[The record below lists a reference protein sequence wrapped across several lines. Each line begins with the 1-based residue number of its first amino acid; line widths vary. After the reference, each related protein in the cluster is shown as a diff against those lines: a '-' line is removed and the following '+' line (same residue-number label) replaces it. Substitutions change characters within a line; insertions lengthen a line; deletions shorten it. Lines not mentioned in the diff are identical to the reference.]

1 MIHRED
7 FWKIIRAIESK
18 GRITTW
24 PVYIIAEHTAAA
36 LYGLAPRHQPRKMEY
51 IMSKFVS
58 RMETHEQV
66 KSHGA
71 TGTEKFYYFETDFD
85 GIRTIIH
92 DLLFGIRE
100 FRELNLTQKE
110 YEAEVDPDDPNR
122 GGFVLT
128 SRYDVYPE
136 DHWKDDFVDLDAA
149 IQNIMC
155 GLRNSCAV
163 EACFDSPENMKTRL
177 KYAFIDIKRKF
188 MRERVKPSSCIKES
202 SAEETKSFKDVLNET
217 AVNAANSVGTI
228 PLKEFISKY
237 VCHNSM
243 IRLWRF
249 APKDDGTVGT
259 VTRMITEHDSRD
271 ANDGDSEVGM
281 EWELLKGVGWQT
293 KFADCPVIGVTDTLC
308 EHYREAINII
318 INPVGIDFDSDKTEG
333 VEGACTTHQ

>member
-24 PVYIIAEHTAAA
+24 PVYVIAEHTGAA
-36 LYGLAPRHQPRKMEY
+36 LYALAPRHQPRKIEY
-51 IMSKFVS
+51 IMFKFVY
-58 RMETHEQV
+58 RMEHHDQV

-71 TGTEKFYYFETDFD
+71 DGTEKFYYFETDFD

-92 DLLFGIRE
+92 DILFGIRE

-136 DHWKDDFVDLDAA
+136 DHWKDDFIDLDAA

-163 EACFDSPENMKTRL
+163 EACFDSPENIKTRL
-177 KYAFIDIKRKF
+177 KYAFIDIKRRF
-188 MRERVKPSSCIKES
+188 MREHVEPHSCIKES
-202 SAEETKSFKDVLNET
+202 SSEETKSFKDVLNET
-217 AVNAANSVGTI
+217 AVNTANSVGTI
-228 PLKEFISKY
+228 SLKEFISTY

-281 EWELLKGVGWQT
+281 EWELLKGMGWQA
-293 KFADCPVIGVTDTLC
+293 KFADCPVIGVTDILC
-308 EHYREAINII
+308 DHYREAINII

-333 VEGACTTHQ
+333 VDEACTINQ

>member
-7 FWKIIRAIESK
+7 FWKIIRGIESK
-18 GRITTW
+18 GRLTHW
-24 PVYIIAEHTAAA
+24 PVYVIAEHTAAA
-36 LYGLAPRHQPRKMEY
+36 IYCLAPRHQPRKMEY

-58 RMETHEQV
+58 RMQKHEQV
-66 KSHGA
+66 KSVG
-71 TGTEKFYYFETDFD
+71 TEGTEKFYYFETDFD
-85 GIRTIIH
+85 GIRAIIK
-92 DLLFGIRE
+92 DILFGIRE
-100 FRELNLTQKE
+100 FRELNLTQNE

-122 GGFVLT
+122 GCYVFT

-136 DHWKDDFVDLDAA
+136 DHWRDDFIDLDAA

-155 GLRNSCAV
+155 GLRNSRAV
-163 EACFDSPENMKTRL
+163 EACFDSPENIKTKL
-177 KYAFIDIKRKF
+177 KYTLIDIKRKF
-188 MRERVKPSSCIKES
+188 MRERVHAHDCKEFPSDDG
-202 SAEETKSFKDVLNET
+202 KSFKEVLNDA
-217 AVNAANSVGTI
+217 AVSAANSVGTI
-228 PLKEFISKY
+228 PLKEFVSKY

-293 KFADCPVIGVTDTLC
+293 KFADCPVIGVTDILC

-333 VEGACTTHQ
+333 VEGACATHQ